1 MAGWRMSGEV
11 LIACNCDWGCPCNF
25 NARPS
30 KGFCQGG
37 WIWMVE
43 DGQVGDVGIGGLG
56 LALFAKWPGAIHE
69 GGGRATAYVDARADA
84 AQASALARV
93 LAGEVGGPWG
103 IFSKTYQL
111 ARPVSARFDV
121 RLAQHDSRATIGDV
135 VELELTKMRNPVTH
149 AEAHPEF
156 CCRRA
161 RGETRRPGGV
171 GGVSGEGRTRARSLG
186 SVRRVRP
193 LPVFLKRPTP
203 AQRYLT
209 DRSRT

>member
-135 VELELTKMRNPVTH
+135 VELELTKIRNPVTH
-149 AEAHPEF
+149 AEVHPEVLLPEGLVVK
-156 CCRRA
+156 
-161 RGETRRPGGV
+161 RGGLAASAVFRVKDELALDHPGQYAAFGPFQY
-171 GGVSGEGRTRARSLG
+171 S
-186 SVRRVRP
+186 
-193 LPVFLKRPTP
+193 
-203 AQRYLT
+203 
-209 DRSRT
+209 